1 MIEETGSAIE
11 SAIGGS
17 ASPIIVEN
25 NRFTPL
31 SGGPERLDALMALIE
46 GARQRLDLYFY
57 IFERDECAVEV
68 RDALVEACRR
78 GVAVTLLVDAFGTAT
93 TPEPFFAPLVAV
105 GGRFGRFGR
114 RRSTRYLIRNHQKMA
129 IADRE
134 IAMIGGFNIC
144 ATYFMTE
151 DEPTGWRDFGM
162 LVEGPLALGLSEW
175 FDCLAE
181 WTLSERQSF
190 MKLRRMVREWQPGT
204 GRAIWLMGGP
214 TRHLNIWA
222 RRVKADL
229 ETGRR
234 LDMAA
239 AYFSPG
245 HGMTRRMTR
254 LARRGAA
261 RIVMPSKSDNFA
273 TVGAARHLYR
283 RLLRSCVAIF
293 EYAPQKLHAKLLA
306 IDDIGYVG
314 SANFDKRSLFINL
327 EIMLRVDDRAFAD
340 AIRRDIDSMA
350 ERGRRVDEEAL
361 RVMAGPFA
369 RILWWF
375 DFLLVGV
382 LDYTVTRRLNF
393 RREMPDDD

>member
-1 MIEETGSAIE
+1 MRQETGSAIE
-11 SAIGGS
+11 SEIGGRTG
-17 ASPIIVEN
+17 PIVVES

-31 SGGPERLDALMALIE
+31 PGGPERLQALMALID
-46 GARQRLDLYFY
+46 GARRQLDLYFY
-57 IFERDECAVEV
+57 IFEPDECAIEV
-68 RDALVEACRR
+68 RDALIEACRR
-78 GVAVTLLVDAFGTAT
+78 GVAVTLLVDAFGTAN
-93 TPEPFFAPLVAV
+93 TPETFFVPLAAA
-105 GGRFGRFGR
+105 GARFGRFGR
-114 RRSTRYLIRNHQKMA
+114 RRSTRYLIRNHQKMV
-129 IADRE
+129 IADGER
-134 IAMIGGFNIC
+134 AMIGGFNIC

-151 DEPTGWRDFGM
+151 SEPAGWRDFGM
-162 LVEGPLALGLSEW
+162 LVEGPLASGLSGW
-175 FDCLAE
+175 FDSLAE

-229 ETGRR
+229 EIGQR

-261 RIVMPSKSDNFA
+261 RVVMAGKSDNFA
-273 TVGAARHLYR
+273 TVGAARHLYH

-293 EYAPQKLHAKLLA
+293 EYVPQKLHAKLIA
-306 IDDIGYVG
+306 IDEIGYVG

-327 EIMLRVDDRAFAD
+327 EIMLRVEDRAFAD
-340 AIRRDIDSMA
+340 AVRGDIDAMA
-350 ERGRRVDEEAL
+350 RRGRRIDDEAL
-361 RVMAGPFA
+361 RIMAGPFV
-369 RILWWF
+369 RVLWWI
-375 DFLLVGV
+375 DFVLVGV

-393 RREMPDDD
+393 RRKMPDD